1 MVKVHKLGIMGGT
14 FNPIHIGHL
23 VCAEEAVSQ
32 YGLDEIIFMPTGL
45 PPHKEIGG
53 GTSPEARYL
62 MTVIATVVN
71 PRFQVSRYELDKK
84 QLCYTVDTV
93 RYLREK
99 KAGVELFFITG
110 ADAVLE
116 ILDWKDPEEL
126 LQMANLIAATRPGY
140 PLDRL
145 SEITGSFFR
154 QDQVKVMEIPAI
166 GVSSS
171 LVRERVG
178 RRMSIRYLVPV
189 GVEQF
194 IEKEGLYRQT

>member
-1 MVKVHKLGIMGGT
+1 MVKTAKLGIMGGT

-23 VCAEEAVSQ
+23 VCAEEALSQ
-32 YGLDEIIFMPTGL
+32 YGLDEIVFMPTGM
-45 PPHKEIGG
+45 PPHKEIEG

-71 PRFQVSRYELDKK
+71 PRFRVSRYELDKE

-93 RYLREK
+93 RCLREEN
-99 KAGVELFFITG
+99 AGVELYFITG

-145 SEITGSFFR
+145 SEITGRFSR
-154 QDQVKVMEIPAI
+154 QDRVKVMEIPAI

-171 LVRERVG
+171 LIRERVR

-194 IEKEGLYRQT
+194 IDKEGLYRQT

>member
-1 MVKVHKLGIMGGT
+1 MKLGIMGGT

-32 YGLDEIIFMPTGL
+32 YGLEQIVFMPTGL
-45 PPHKEIGG
+45 PPHKEIAG
-53 GTSPEARYL
+53 GTSSEARYL
-62 MTVIATVVN
+62 MTVIAVASN
-71 PRFQVSRYELDKK
+71 PRFQVSRAEIDRR

-93 RYLREK
+93 RQLKDETPG
-99 KAGVELFFITG
+99 AELHFITG

-126 LQMANLIAATRPGY
+126 LDMATLIAATRPGY
-140 PLDRL
+140 PLDKL
-145 SEITGSFFR
+145 SEITGRFSR
-154 QDQVKVMEIPAI
+154 QDRVKVMEIPAM

-171 LVRERVG
+171 LIRERVSRG
-178 RRMSIRYLVPV
+178 SSIRYLVPE

-194 IEKEGLYRQT
+194 IEKEGLYRQR